1 MNMHD
6 YKLQMA
12 LGLAPAWPAGPS
24 VQPFTWPYGPR
35 ELIAERQRVR
45 EILLLRA
52 KVEKPAGYWN
62 CNLTKTGYELSFQ
75 ETFVQDDHARVTLMK
90 QIESSRDWRSEIVKE
105 RLDTFPVL
113 PVSPNPTT
121 AFPTGRHPGSYVCLQ
136 MKAEAEHAQA
146 SAEWCVSIN
155 ATYGWTLGFLQQ
167 TSDNL
172 LGMQALCSELKPET
186 LGLVRR
192 CDTPEELDRSML
204 MMQGSE
210 AVEPE
215 EQ

>member
-52 KVEKPAGYWN
+52 KVEQPVDWN
-62 CNLTKTGYELSFQ
+62 RNLTKTGYELSFQ
-75 ETFVQDDHARVTLMK
+75 ETFVQDDVARLTLLK
-90 QIESSRDWRSEIVKE
+90 QIESSRDWRSEIVKQ

-113 PVSPNPTT
+113 PVISNPSALANRMREFHPEQT
-121 AFPTGRHPGSYVCLQ
+121 ALVEW
-136 MKAEAEHAQA
+136 KAQAEHAQA
-146 SAEWCVSIN
+146 SAAWCVSIN

-172 LGMQALCSELKPET
+172 LEMQALCSELKPET

-192 CDTPEELDRSML
+192 CDTPEELDRSLL
-204 MMQGSE
+204 MMEGVE
-210 AVEPE
+210 AQ

>member
-12 LGLAPAWPAGPS
+12 MGLAPAWPAGPD

-35 ELIAERQRVR
+35 ELIAERKRVR
-45 EILLLRA
+45 EILALRA
-52 KVEKPAGYWN
+52 KVEKAVDWD
-62 CNLTKTGYELSFQ
+62 CNLTKTGYQLSFQ
-75 ETFVQDDHARVTLMK
+75 ETFVQDDFARVTLMK

-113 PVSPNPTT
+113 PVIPNPNVCP
-121 AFPTGRHPGSYVCLQ
+121 AMTGRHPGSDVCLQ

-146 SAEWCVSIN
+146 SAAWCVSIN
-155 ATYGWTLGFLQQ
+155 ATYGWTLGLLQQ

-172 LGMQALCSELKPET
+172 LEMQALCSELKPET

-192 CDTPEELDRSML
+192 CGTPEELDRSML
-204 MMQGSE
+204 MMQGVE
-210 AVEPE
+210 AVE
-215 EQ
+215 Q